1 MCVPVL
7 APLVCTCRPF
17 TYSTRTN
24 RSTPPSQLQEGKLPY
39 DLALESGCS
48 LWLLA
53 LLQPGSAAWLDG
65 GEGFGQPDSP
75 LVSAAERQVFE
86 SLSHLL
92 DPNPRRL
99 KRIVSVYALAAEV
112 AKRVPLSEGSPLEA
126 SLLLCKCNVGRSH
139 TPQQRDPESVH
150 RAPPWLAY
158 SPLAWQM

>member
-1 MCVPVL
+1 MPYEL
-7 APLVCTCRPF
+7 AQKEGYLSF
-17 TYSTRTN
+17 ASFN
-24 RSTPPSQLQEGKLPY
+24 SFERSTEY
-39 DLALESGCS
+39 VS
-48 LWLLA
+48 LVNATTVLLA
-53 LLQPGSAAWLDG
+53 SSAVWNKGFNPLD
-65 GEGFGQPDSP
+65 QR
-75 LVSAAERQVFE
+75 LVTAAESKVFE
-86 SLSHLL
+86 SLAHLL